1 MKNKR
6 AEEILGVRSK
16 LQSGRALAALMAAG
30 LLLSGCGQ
38 KGPLV
43 LPAASPAKAVGADTE
58 DAAVRNVNPPATP
71 SAIPR

>member
-6 AEEILGVRSK
+6 AAEILGVRSR
-16 LQSGRALAALMAAG
+16 LQSGRVLAALMAAG

-43 LPAASPAKAVGADTE
+43 LPAALPTKAVGADTE
-58 DAAVRNVNPPATP
+58 GAAVRNANPPATP
-71 SAIPR
+71 SATPR